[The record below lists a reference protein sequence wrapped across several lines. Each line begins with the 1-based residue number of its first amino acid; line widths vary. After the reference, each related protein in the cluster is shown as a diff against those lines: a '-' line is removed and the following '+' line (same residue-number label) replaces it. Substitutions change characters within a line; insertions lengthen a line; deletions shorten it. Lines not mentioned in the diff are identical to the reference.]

1 MPRRNFSAGPA
12 ASPSTFASSVRARPF
27 LFFIDTSATSKPA
40 LLLSLRMCPSRFLA
54 TTSSC
59 QRPWFELLRSKW
71 NKKTSVAALRS
82 VKGLDQ
88 SSCIFLFASSPF
100 QIAPSSGRI
109 PPPISGGTMNRSV
122 AIASILFVG
131 ISLAPVGN
139 HVAADEQP
147 LFGYSAESSRTE
159 RQWEEKLRAIPSPE
173 NLRAYMQKLSARPHH
188 VGSAYDKENAEWIA
202 AKFKEFGLDTH
213 IEQFDVLF
221 PTPKERVVE
230 LVEGGP
236 KFVAKLQE
244 PTLSQDPTS
253 NQQSEQLPT
262 YNAYSIDG
270 DGTAPLV
277 YVNYGI
283 PEDYEQLERMGI
295 SVKGKIVIARYYH
308 SWRGIKPK
316 VAAEHGAVGCLIY
329 SDPHEDGFVRGETF
343 PAGAFRPPDGAQRG
357 SVADM
362 PFYPGDPLT
371 PGVGATKDAKRL
383 KVEDAPTITK
393 IPVLPISYADAQP
406 LLAALT
412 GRLAPEGWRGGLAI
426 TYHVGPGPAKVHL
439 KVKSNWDI
447 KPVYDVIAKIQGATF
462 PDEWVIRGNHHDGCV
477 NGAEDPIS
485 GQVAILEEARSLGEL
500 VKSGWKPKRTII
512 YCAWDGEEPG
522 LLGSTEWAE
531 QHYDDLRAHGV
542 AYINSDGNGRGYLGI
557 EGSHTLEKFSN
568 DIAREISD
576 PETKLSAWKRQQLHE
591 IANAKTTE
599 QREEIRKRADL
610 RIPALG
616 SGSDYTA
623 FLQHDGVASLNI
635 GFGGEDQGGIYH
647 SIYDDFYWYTHFSD
661 TDFVYGR
668 ALAQT
673 GGTAMMRLAD
683 ADLLPFEFGDFAD
696 TVQTYLKELKTLS
709 QKMQD
714 DIRERNKEIEEGL
727 FKAVDDPKR
736 PLVPPSVEAVPPHL
750 NFAPMENAAEALTRS
765 AAEYRKALE
774 QANANGG
781 AALAS
786 ASLAEVNKMLIE
798 TERRLTNAEGLS
810 NRPWF
815 KHQLYAPGFYT
826 GYGVKTVPAVREAI
840 ELKKWQQAD
849 DAIVVVAR
857 VLQDEA
863 ALISS
868 AAQKL
873 SGVK

>member
-1 MPRRNFSAGPA
+1 
-12 ASPSTFASSVRARPF
+12 
-27 LFFIDTSATSKPA
+27 
-40 LLLSLRMCPSRFLA
+40 
-54 TTSSC
+54 
-59 QRPWFELLRSKW
+59 
-71 NKKTSVAALRS
+71 
-82 VKGLDQ
+82 
-88 SSCIFLFASSPF
+88 
-100 QIAPSSGRI
+100 
-109 PPPISGGTMNRSV
+109 MNRSV
-122 AIASILFVG
+122 ALASLLFAG
-131 ISLAPVGN
+131 LSLASFGN
-139 HVAADEQP
+139 HVIADEQP
-147 LFGYSAESSRTE
+147 LFGYSAASSRTE

-173 NLRAYMQKLSARPHH
+173 NLRSYMERLSARPHH
-188 VGSAYDKENAEWIA
+188 VGSAYDKNNAEWIA
-202 AKFKEFGLDTH
+202 SKFKEFGLDTH

-236 KFVAKLQE
+236 RFTAKLQE
-244 PTLSQDPTS
+244 PALSQDLTS
-253 NQQSEQLPT
+253 NQQFEQLPT

-270 DGTAPLV
+270 DVTAPLV

-295 SVKGKIVIARYYH
+295 SVQGKIVIARYYH

-329 SDPHEDGFVRGETF
+329 SDPHEDGFVQGETF
-343 PAGAFRPPDGAQRG
+343 PAGPFRPPDGVQRG

-383 KVEDAPTITK
+383 KIEEAATITK

-412 GRLAPEGWRGGLAI
+412 GRVAPEGWRGGLGI
-426 TYHVGPGPAKVHL
+426 TYRVGPGPAKVHL
-439 KVKSNWDI
+439 KVKSNWEI
-447 KPVYDVIAKIQGATF
+447 KPIYDVIGKIQGSTF
-462 PDEWVIRGNHHDGCV
+462 PDEWVIRGNHHDGWV

-485 GQVAILEEARSLGEL
+485 GMVAVLEEARALGEL
-500 VKSGWKPKRTII
+500 MKSGWKPKRTII

-531 QHYDDLRAHGV
+531 AHYDELRAHGV
-542 AYINSDGNGRGYLGI
+542 AYINSDGNGRGYLEV
-557 EGSHTLEKFSN
+557 EGSHTLEQFTN

-576 PETKLSAWKRQQLHE
+576 PETKLTVWKRHQLHA
-591 IANAKTTE
+591 IADAKTTE

-635 GFGGEDQGGIYH
+635 GFGGEDKGGIYH
-647 SIYDDFYWYTHFSD
+647 SIYDDFYWFTHFSD

-673 GGTAMMRLAD
+673 GGTAVMRLAD
-683 ADLLPFEFGDFAD
+683 ADLLPFEFGNFAE
-696 TVQTYLKELKTLS
+696 TVQTYLKELKALS

-714 DIRERNKEIEEGL
+714 DIRERNREIEEGV
-727 FKAVDDPKR
+727 FKATNDPKK
-736 PLVPPSVEAVPPHL
+736 PLTPPAVETVPPHL
-750 NFAPMENAAEALTRS
+750 NFAPLENAADVLTRS
-765 AAEYRKALE
+765 AAEYRKAVGE
-774 QANANGG
+774 TNANGG
-781 AALAS
+781 AALAA
-786 ASLAEVNKMLIE
+786 ASIAEVNKMLMDS
-798 TERRLTNAEGLS
+798 ERKLTNAAGLP

-826 GYGVKTVPAVREAI
+826 GYAVKTMPAVREAI
-840 ELKKWQQAD
+840 ELKQWKQAD
-849 DAIVVVAR
+849 EAIVVVAR
-857 VLQDEA
+857 ILQDEA

-873 SGVK
+873 GQAR